1 MMTLN
6 GMASRGGEK
15 KMVSYIG
22 SGRGRTG
29 GIAVVSAGV
38 PSITSI
44 QNSFHRWPECL

>member
-1 MMTLN
+1 MMV
-6 GMASRGGEK
+6 GMAKLRRGK